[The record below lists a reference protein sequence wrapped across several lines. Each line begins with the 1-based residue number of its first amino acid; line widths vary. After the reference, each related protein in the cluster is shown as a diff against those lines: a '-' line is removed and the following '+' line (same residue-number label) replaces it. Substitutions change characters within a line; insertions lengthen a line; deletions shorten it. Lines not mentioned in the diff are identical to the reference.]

1 VKSVRANYPAY
12 KESGVHW
19 MGDIPDHWI
28 ASRIKEVLVE
38 RKEKNAP
45 VKTEFILSLTAKKGV
60 IPYSDKGGGGNKA
73 KEDISQYNLA
83 YPDDLI
89 INCMN
94 VVAGSVG
101 LSKYYGAI
109 SPVYYALSKR
119 SDSININFINH
130 VFQLKSFQRSLIG
143 LGNGILMRETEAG
156 NLNTIRM
163 RIPMSKLYRVL
174 LPLPP
179 KEEQDQIVRYLDSKS
194 VKINKFIKNKKRLIE
209 LLKEQKQAVI
219 NQAVTKGLDPD
230 AKMKPSGVEWL
241 GDVPEGWEIRPLKI
255 LLKNITINTKC
266 KAENELYIG
275 LENVESW
282 TGNIID
288 INREAVFE
296 SQAKKYSMGNI
307 LFGKLRPYLAKVT
320 APEIDGVCSGEFL
333 VLKISS
339 EENVNKFI
347 EYRLRSVS
355 YIELVNRSTYGAKMP
370 RAEWGFIGG
379 IKIALPVK
387 EEQTKIVKHISK
399 AIKIIDQ
406 TIDRINKE
414 IDLIT
419 EYRTSLISA
428 VVTGKV
434 DVRNIEVDEL
444 PAEELSE
451 LELVDLADEQSEED
465 EILQSEVG

>member
-241 GDVPEGWEIRPLKI
+241 GDVPEGWDCKALKHVVRCLNSKRIPLNAVERGSMKMRKYDYYGASGVIDKVDDYIFDEDLI
-255 LLKNITINTKC
+255 LIAEDGANLILRNLPLAIIAKGKYWVNNHAHILKPYNNHIQYIAYYLETINYEPWISGAAQPKLTKDRLMSI
-266 KAENELYIG
+266 KVAMPSFDVQESIVNQIENKIQ
-275 LENVESW
+275 
-282 TGNIID
+282 TID
-288 INREAVFE
+288 
-296 SQAKKYSMGNI
+296 
-307 LFGKLRPYLAKVT
+307 
-320 APEIDGVCSGEFL
+320 
-333 VLKISS
+333 
-339 EENVNKFI
+339 
-347 EYRLRSVS
+347 
-355 YIELVNRSTYGAKMP
+355 
-370 RAEWGFIGG
+370 
-379 IKIALPVK
+379 
-387 EEQTKIVKHISK
+387 H
-399 AIKIIDQ
+399 
-406 TIDRINKE
+406 TIDRIKKE

-434 DVRNIEVDEL
+434 DVRGIEVDEL

-451 LELVDLADEQSEED
+451 LEPADLADEQTEED